1 MVLSSSI
8 SKADEALTLPK
19 EDNKYKYY
27 LGIAENMVTYKEAVN
42 QAFEQAVSDA
52 IRENFGFSTSITSDT
67 YSTESDSQILKRF
80 RQNSQNI
87 ELKGFERIDMRV
99 ENDSNKY
106 KIQMLYRYDKTAIQQ
121 ELQRIKSDVPNL
133 NSMAF
138 EAGGATKN
146 NLGGLQVITD
156 PPNASIYLNDERFL
170 KSPLMV
176 KNQIAPNK
184 YTLVLDHPAYE
195 TITEE
200 IIILPNEVAEIEKT
214 LTPAFGYLNI
224 ESSPENA
231 DVYINNKHIGRTPID
246 ELKYLATEKFTLR
259 LEHPKA
265 LTQTIEGVWVD
276 KNSKRKDSFSLKLKP
291 GKLEIEVEPKPDSIF
306 LDGSEI
312 TNAGREIERPSGR
325 YSLLIKKSGHDDF
338 TESIDIEP
346 NEKTFKKVKLNIT
359 IETPKPEYSEPWKP
373 LSGPFTEGLSLQGKV
388 FIDSTGSFLE
398 ESEKGT
404 IGLQTEFSLGHYDW
418 GGIFAYGRTGKAYR
432 TSGNYYYTGE
442 VSVVDQKATGFW
454 LSLSKSDYDNS
465 SIQLGVYREELKY
478 ITFLDSGTDDSK
490 LPTSGSKSLA
500 GVGAFLN
507 YNIVDSKSLTF
518 DFRFGGTSYRDSK
531 NSTKGLQGNFY
542 LSIGVGIDLFQAVRY
557 VSENY

>member
-1 MVLSSSI
+1 MFLASSF
-8 SKADEALTLPK
+8 SKADDALKLPK
-19 EDNKYKYY
+19 EDDKYKYY
-27 LGIAENMVTYKEAVN
+27 LGIAENIVTYKEAVN

-67 YSTESDSQILKRF
+67 YSTETDSQILKRF

-99 ENDSNKY
+99 ENASSKY
-106 KIQMLYRYDKTAIQQ
+106 KIQMLYRYDKAAIQQ
-121 ELQRIKSDVPNL
+121 ELHRIKSATPNL

-138 EAGGATKN
+138 ESGGPNKN
-146 NLGGLQVITD
+146 NLGGLQVVTD

-184 YTLVLDHPAYE
+184 YTLVLDHPAFE

-200 IIILPNEVAEIEKT
+200 IVILPNEVTKIEKT
-214 LTPAFGYLNI
+214 LTPAFGYFSI
-224 ESSPENA
+224 ESRPSNA
-231 DVYINNKHIGRTPID
+231 EVYLNNKLIGRTPIE
-246 ELKYLATEKFTLR
+246 ELKYPATEKFTLR

-312 TNAGREIERPSGR
+312 TNAGHEIERPSGQ
-325 YSLLIKKSGHDDF
+325 YSLLIKKSGYDDF
-338 TESIDIEP
+338 SESINIEP
-346 NEKTFKKVKLNIT
+346 NEKTYKKIKLNVT
-359 IETPKPEYSEPWKP
+359 VETPKSEYSEPLKP
-373 LSGPFTEGLSLQGKV
+373 FSGPFTEGLSLQAKV
-388 FIDSTGSFLE
+388 LLDSTSSFLE
-398 ESEKGT
+398 DSEKGT
-404 IGLQTEFSLGHYDW
+404 LGLQTEFNLGHYEW
-418 GGIFAYGRTGKAYR
+418 GGVFAYGRTGKAYR
-432 TSGNYYYTGE
+432 SSGNYYLAGE
-442 VSVVDQKATGFW
+442 ISVVDQKGTGLW
-454 LSLSKSDYDNS
+454 LTLSKSNNDNS
-465 SIQLGVYREELKY
+465 TIQLGFYREELKY
-478 ITFLDSGTDDSK
+478 ITFLESGTDESK
-490 LPTSGSKSLA
+490 LPTSGSTNLE

-518 DFRFGGTSYRDSK
+518 DFRIGGTTYHDYK
-531 NSTKGLQGNFY
+531 NSTKGVRGTFY
-542 LSIGVGIDLFQAVRY
+542 ISIGIGIDLFQAVRY
-557 VSENY
+557 RSENY